1 MRRFNR
7 TVSPGNRPNLPFLMV
22 GKEAN
27 KPRPDITGS
36 SEDHQI
42 AHSVHPLGLGASKSQ
57 IRLAF
62 PISNSI
68 FDQFAGERSIV
79 GKN

>member
-1 MRRFNR
+1 
-7 TVSPGNRPNLPFLMV
+7 MV
-22 GKEAN
+22 GKETD

-42 AHSVHPLGLGASKSQ
+42 AHYVRPLGLGAFKSQ
-57 IRLAF
+57 IRRAF

-68 FDQFAGERSIV
+68 IDQFADERSII
-79 GKN
+79 GIY